1 MRFWV
6 SLFDD
11 VFAKS
16 CQGEDMSL
24 DEFTE
29 LIRNTSAP
37 KKAELPIAKFARF
50 GTIRSGAGS
59 LRHDTNILSVS
70 GAEGDYDGGE
80 MPLDEA
86 IARLEAAGFAFV
98 IHTTPSHH
106 PQRPRWRVWV
116 PFSRELPPG
125 RRAKMIDRVNGVLG
139 AVLSRESWV
148 PSQGFYIGAVAG
160 VPFAIATSDGEEC
173 CIDECTELDPLAM
186 PYQAPKT
193 KPRKGAPPDFAK
205 LDEPDLIELI
215 HTGQH
220 YYRAATELAWRW
232 VQQGVRPD
240 QAEDNLR
247 AAFDAVMPTLQQE
260 KKWQKGRKA
269 IPKWVART
277 YARVSATA

>member
-106 PQRPRWRVWV
+106 PQRPRWRV
-116 PFSRELPPG
+116 
-125 RRAKMIDRVNGVLG
+125 
-139 AVLSRESWV
+139 
-148 PSQGFYIGAVAG
+148 
-160 VPFAIATSDGEEC
+160 
-173 CIDECTELDPLAM
+173 
-186 PYQAPKT
+186 
-193 KPRKGAPPDFAK
+193 
-205 LDEPDLIELI
+205 
-215 HTGQH
+215 
-220 YYRAATELAWRW
+220 
-232 VQQGVRPD
+232 
-240 QAEDNLR
+240 
-247 AAFDAVMPTLQQE
+247 
-260 KKWQKGRKA
+260 
-269 IPKWVART
+269 
-277 YARVSATA
+277 